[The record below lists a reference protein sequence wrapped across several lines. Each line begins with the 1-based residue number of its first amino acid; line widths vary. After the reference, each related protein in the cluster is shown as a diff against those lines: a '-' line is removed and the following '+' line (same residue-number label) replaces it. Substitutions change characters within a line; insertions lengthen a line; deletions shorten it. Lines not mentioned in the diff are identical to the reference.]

1 MKFTEDKTEGL
12 LITSYTPGEIR
23 IANDTWQ
30 QSILIHLHGCSS
42 WNIENIEHLSTNH
55 FPDILAYNPDI
66 LLIGTGATQQ
76 FPEVETYAELLTLN
90 IGVEIMDSAA
100 ASRTYNA
107 LLTDGR
113 KVMAGIIV

>member
-30 QSILIHLHGCSS
+30 QSVLIHLHGCRI
-42 WNIENIEHLSTNH
+42 WNIDAIEQLSPDH
-55 FPDILAYNPDI
+55 FPDILAYKPDV
-66 LLIGTGATQQ
+66 LLIGTGPVQK
-76 FPEVETYAELLTLN
+76 FPEVETYAELISLN

-100 ASRTYNA
+100 AARTYNV
-107 LLTDGR
+107 LLAEGR